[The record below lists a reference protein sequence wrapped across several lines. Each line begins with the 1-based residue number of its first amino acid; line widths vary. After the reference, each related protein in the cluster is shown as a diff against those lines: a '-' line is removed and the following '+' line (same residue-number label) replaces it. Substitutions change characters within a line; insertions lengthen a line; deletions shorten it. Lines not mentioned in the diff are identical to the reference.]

1 MSKHRSPNRP
11 RWITHPAEW
20 QGELLRNPNLTPAQ
34 KLTAMALSKRFTSP
48 EGTWVDLHE
57 IARETGQ
64 PVEDVRAHLE
74 TFDGTLVNILEES

>member
-1 MSKHRSPNRP
+1 MSKHRSAKP
-11 RWITHPAEW
+11 RWQTHPEEW
-20 QGELLRNPNLTPAQ
+20 QAKLLSNPNMTPGQ

-74 TFDGTLVNILEES
+74 AFDGTLVKILEER

>member
-20 QGELLRNPNLTPAQ
+20 QAGLLSTPNLTPGQ
-34 KLTAMALSKRFTSP
+34 KLTLMALSKRFTNP
-48 EGTWVDLHE
+48 EGTWVILEE

-74 TFDGTLVNILEES
+74 AFDGTLVKILEES